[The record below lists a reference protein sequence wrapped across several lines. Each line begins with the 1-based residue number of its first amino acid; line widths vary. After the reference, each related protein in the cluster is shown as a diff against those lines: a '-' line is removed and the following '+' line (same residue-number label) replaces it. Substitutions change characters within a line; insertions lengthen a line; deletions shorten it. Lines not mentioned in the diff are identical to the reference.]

1 MPCQENFAFQK
12 DMLSDIRIP
21 SDWGLEM
28 GMLSEIFR
36 NQVSNKVCQVDI
48 SDFYDHKHQV
58 MSFDDKSKGLSKMSH
73 DIAKSM
79 FRKMATFGEVFSEER
94 IRTIKAAYY
103 RIALD
108 LVDSYESD
116 AMNGISYDRHNEL
129 KSIELFAQ
137 KYYFCRN
144 DFLTHP
150 KDMPIYSKLEEVAS
164 AVPDIFEKMIDA
176 VDSDYN
182 EHSSNDISISYPSSV
197 LKKQLIGHLEVIY
210 QFDKNVDDIANKII
224 LRIRIR

>member
-1 MPCQENFAFQK
+1 MLRALKRVCGTTEYLEYMDSFKYALSGEFAFQK

-36 NQVSNKVCQVDI
+36 NQVSSKVCQVDI
-48 SDFYDHKHQV
+48 SDFYDHKHQS

-108 LVDSYESD
+108 LVDAYESD
-116 AMNGISYDRHNEL
+116 AIMNGISYDRHNEL

-137 KYYFCRN
+137 NIISAGN
-144 DFLTHP
+144 DFLTHL
-150 KDMPIYSKLEEVAS
+150 KICHLFLVGKELHQLYL
-164 AVPDIFEKMIDA
+164 DIFEKMLDA

-182 EHSSNDISISYPSSV
+182 EHSSDKLWYLRRPLF
-197 LKKQLIGHLEVIY
+197 LK
-210 QFDKNVDDIANKII
+210 NN
-224 LRIRIR
+224 